1 MKKIVFTA
9 DDLGLDEAT
18 NLAIERG
25 HREGALT
32 AACLMLGQPGTQ
44 HGVGVARRNPQLQ
57 IGWHFHACDSQPL
70 TRARWPWG
78 RSAGLA
84 GLAIFFLPS
93 ARALVRR
100 EIRCQWE
107 QYQATGLPCAFINGH
122 HHLHIHPVLAREM
135 RAVVPRSFN
144 GWIRSFNV
152 QPFPRAAWASSAL
165 SGGPPGRGCGAGT
178 KCGTRTRCGAW
189 TGFSRCKR
197 RKWRARWRGCLRGC
211 TNFCFIPGAGRRTR
225 ICGPCWRCG
234 TIRNLSA
241 CAPPGTV
248 DAADGELCARRA
260 MGCRSPLVDNDEQDP
275 VSIAALL

>member
-107 QYQATGLPCAFINGH
+107 QYQTTGLPCAFINGH

-152 QPFPRAAWASSAL
+152 QPFPPGGLGVLRLVRRPARAWLRCWHEVRHSDTLWGVDRLFAMQAEEVARALAGLPAGLHEFLFHPRGGPADADLRALLALRHHSELVRLRAAGHS
-165 SGGPPGRGCGAGT
+165 
-178 KCGTRTRCGAW
+178 
-189 TGFSRCKR
+189 
-197 RKWRARWRGCLRGC
+197 
-211 TNFCFIPGAGRRTR
+211 
-225 ICGPCWRCG
+225 
-234 TIRNLSA
+234 
-241 CAPPGTV
+241 
-248 DAADGELCARRA
+248 
-260 MGCRSPLVDNDEQDP
+260 
-275 VSIAALL
+275 